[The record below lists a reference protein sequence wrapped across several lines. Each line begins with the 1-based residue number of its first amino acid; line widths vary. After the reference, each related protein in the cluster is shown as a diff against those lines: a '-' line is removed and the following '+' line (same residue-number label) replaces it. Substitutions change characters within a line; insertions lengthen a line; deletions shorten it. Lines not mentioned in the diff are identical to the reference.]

1 MKSIFAI
8 TTLGLS
14 LSFSSLGSGV
24 SPIELG
30 IKREGSQGTTYFA
43 SDSYCA
49 FGVQLPMVKSEGEN
63 ELNGGNVEKDFMSF
77 YTSPKTAN
85 TTASLITAD
94 QKSDDEYI
102 SVFVVQI
109 PRSSR
114 L

>member
-1 MKSIFAI
+1 
-8 TTLGLS
+8 

-24 SPIELG
+24 SPIESG

-43 SDSYCA
+43 SDSYYA
-49 FGVQLPMVKSEGEN
+49 FGVQLPMVKSEVEN
-63 ELNGGNVEKDFMSF
+63 ELNGGNVEKDLMSF

>member
-1 MKSIFAI
+1 MIRLIIIVTFG
-8 TTLGLS
+8 LVLS
-14 LSFSSLGSGV
+14 LPTLT
-24 SPIELG
+24 L
-30 IKREGSQGTTYFA
+30 A
-43 SDSYCA
+43 LDSYSV
-49 FGVQLPMVKSEGEN
+49 FGVQLPIVKSEGEN

-102 SVFVVQI
+102 SVFGVQF